1 MFCELRSVKT
11 NTDPFP
17 LRVLNLRDPKK
28 SGMALDTLRV
38 NGRRDKI
45 TIMSDL
51 LDIIQ
56 EPRRVTHI
64 LYKSNMSYVQLLKY
78 LANLK
83 ELGFAEEMKEP
94 FRCYKITENG
104 KTFKSLVTRNG
115 TPDSQLK

>member
-1 MFCELRSVKT
+1 
-11 NTDPFP
+11 
-17 LRVLNLRDPKK
+17 
-28 SGMALDTLRV
+28 MALDTLGV
-38 NGRRDKI
+38 STRRDKI
-45 TIMSDL
+45 TIMADL

-83 ELGFAEEMKEP
+83 DLGFAEEMKEP

-104 KTFKSLVTRNG
+104 KIFKGLVSRNG
-115 TPDSQLK
+115 NADSKYK

>member
-1 MFCELRSVKT
+1 
-11 NTDPFP
+11 
-17 LRVLNLRDPKK
+17 
-28 SGMALDTLRV
+28 MALDTLGV
-38 NGRRDKI
+38 SSRRDKI
-45 TIMSDL
+45 TIMADL

-83 ELGFAEEMKEP
+83 DLGFAEEMKEP

-104 KTFKSLVTRNG
+104 KIFKGLVSRNG
-115 TPDSQLK
+115 NSDSDYK